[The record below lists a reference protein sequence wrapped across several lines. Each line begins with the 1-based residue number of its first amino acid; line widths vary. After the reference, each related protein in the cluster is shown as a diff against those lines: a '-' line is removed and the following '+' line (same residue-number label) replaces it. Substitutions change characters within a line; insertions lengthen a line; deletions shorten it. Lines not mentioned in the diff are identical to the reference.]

1 MEMDALYTYP
11 SYLEDIIESLMMRD
25 WLVHNFENV
34 DDSEIYNFAN
44 YLYNKQANGVIYTIY
59 LDLNIYQF
67 ILNAFKKS
75 KPKQEFRDAI
85 ALVAF
90 CQFAEI
96 ELDPTYA
103 VYEKINYRKDDQV
116 LDEIVS
122 DLELFHRI
130 NNINNSSMVEF
141 ALGYIDTV
149 APPASYAMNANVTK
163 QNLTKYRRLREWDS
177 LYLIVV
183 YIIYISQQPK
193 LSKLDKLTKVV
204 EWMITEFRLSL
215 VGITFAAIYFSDKP
229 MKRMMKYK
237 VSDEPCS
244 KQRSAFNMTWDLYN
258 LNRYFRMWTDR
269 VPEQEGIFASGDK
282 VFNAVLRKSIQV
294 QQNRSLDCFKDFLP
308 RDIVSY
314 LEKIAFQ
321 PSAHFNRVYDS
332 SDWTPSYR
340 DEQIRK
346 YEALTGIKH
355 SRP

>member
-1 MEMDALYTYP
+1 MKMDVLYTYP
-11 SYLEDIIESLMMRD
+11 SYLDNIIERLTDRD
-25 WLVHNFENV
+25 WLVHNFDNV
-34 DDSEIYNFAN
+34 DDSDIYNFAD
-44 YLYNKQANGVIYTIY
+44 YLYNKQAKGITYTIY

-116 LDEIVS
+116 LNETVS

-130 NNINNSSMVEF
+130 NNINNSSLIEF
-141 ALGYIDTV
+141 ALGDIDTV
-149 APPASYAMNANVTK
+149 VPIASYAINSNVTRS
-163 QNLTKYRRLREWDS
+163 NLTKYRRLREWDS

-183 YIIYISQQPK
+183 YVIYISQLPN

-204 EWMITEFRLSL
+204 EWMIVEFRLSL

-237 VSDEPCS
+237 TSDKSCA

-258 LNRYFRMWTDR
+258 LDRYFRMWTER
-269 VPEQEGIFASGDK
+269 TPEQEGIFASGDK
-282 VFNAVLRKSIQV
+282 VFNAVLRKSIKV
-294 QQNRSLDCFKDFLP
+294 QKSSCLDLF
-308 RDIVSY
+308 
-314 LEKIAFQ
+314 
-321 PSAHFNRVYDS
+321 
-332 SDWTPSYR
+332 
-340 DEQIRK
+340 
-346 YEALTGIKH
+346 
-355 SRP
+355 